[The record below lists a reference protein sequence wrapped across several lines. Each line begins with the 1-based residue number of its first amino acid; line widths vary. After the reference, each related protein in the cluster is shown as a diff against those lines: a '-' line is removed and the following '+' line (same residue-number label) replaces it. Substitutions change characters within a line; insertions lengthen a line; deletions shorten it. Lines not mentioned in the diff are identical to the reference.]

1 MVWWKV
7 GEVSKANATAQAQA
21 QAQPT
26 SANKRGGSQV
36 SSSEDARRAEQDR
49 RDRRLVKRIRDG
61 DEGAFQ
67 ELVSTY
73 QNRIYGLCY
82 RFLGD
87 REEAEDVAQDVF
99 LTVFRA
105 IGSYRGE
112 GRFFTWLYRIA
123 SNNCKNRIKYLKGRH
138 HGRRLEIE
146 KSAQAQMP
154 SREGGATHSLQ
165 SQVPGPEAVVTG
177 NRLQRAIQEEIANL
191 DPDHRLLIV
200 LRDIQGLSYQDIM
213 KVTGLQAGTLKSRL
227 HRARVALKKRMEKH
241 MR

>member
-7 GEVSKANATAQAQA
+7 GEVNKANATAATDEPSSA
-21 QAQPT
+21 KPRAGET
-26 SANKRGGSQV
+26 SATSA
-36 SSSEDARRAEQDR
+36 EDARRAEQDR

-61 DEGAFQ
+61 DETAFQ
-67 ELVSTY
+67 ELVNTY

-138 HGRRLEIE
+138 HGRRLELDN
-146 KSAQAQMP
+146 SPQAQMP

-165 SQVPGPEAVVTG
+165 SQVPGPEAAVAG

-191 DPDHRLLIV
+191 EPDHRLLIV
-200 LRDIQGLSYQDIM
+200 LRDIQGLTYQDIM

-227 HRARVALKKRMEKH
+227 HRARVALKQRMEKH

>member
-1 MVWWKV
+1 V
-7 GEVSKANATAQAQA
+7 GEVNKANATAAVSEEEPSAGQAPEGE
-21 QAQPT
+21 QPVL
-26 SANKRGGSQV
+26 SA
-36 SSSEDARRAEQDR
+36 EDARRAEQDR

-67 ELVSTY
+67 ELVRTY

-87 REEAEDVAQDVF
+87 REEAQDVAQDVF
-99 LTVFRA
+99 LKVFRA
-105 IGSYRGE
+105 IETYRGD

-138 HGRRLEIE
+138 HGRRLELE
-146 KSAQAQMP
+146 KSPQAQMP
-154 SREGGATHSLQ
+154 SREGGSSHSLQ
-165 SQVPGPEAVVTG
+165 SQVPGPEASVTG
-177 NRLQRAIQEEIANL
+177 SRLQRAIQEEIANL
-191 DPDHRLLIV
+191 DADHRLLIV
-200 LRDIQGLSYQDIM
+200 LRDIQGLSYHDIM